1 MLIYKSEKHPVYRE
15 RKRERGKGVREIER
29 NRGRRG
35 KEEEIMEKERRGGRV
50 GKRRRGGEGEIY
62 LVKYILCQLV
72 LNVLIVLSL
81 HNNSKLFNC
90 GVPIEFL

>member
-35 KEEEIMEKERRGGRV
+35 KEEERNGEREEGR
-50 GKRRRGGEGEIY
+50 KSGGEGEIY
-62 LVKYILCQLV
+62 LVKYILCQ
-72 LNVLIVLSL
+72 
-81 HNNSKLFNC
+81 
-90 GVPIEFL
+90 